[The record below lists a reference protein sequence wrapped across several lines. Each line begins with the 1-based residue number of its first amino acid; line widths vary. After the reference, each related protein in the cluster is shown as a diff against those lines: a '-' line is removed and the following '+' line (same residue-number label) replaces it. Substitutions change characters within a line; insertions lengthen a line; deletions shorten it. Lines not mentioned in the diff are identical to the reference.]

1 LVGYIA
7 FLDPPKESAGRALA
21 AFAKHGVQ
29 VQVLTGDN
37 EIVTRKIWRE
47 VGLPV
52 ERVVLGS
59 EIESLTPVQLAELAE
74 QAQVFAKLSPS
85 QKAVIVTALQRKHHV
100 VGFLS
105 EGINDGPAPKTADVG
120 IEWFGGQISLEPL
133 ADGGLV
139 AHWNQ
144 SVGALLMGLG
154 TYGSGGPLRAL

>member
-74 QAQVFAKLSPS
+74 QAQVFAKLSPGKS
-85 QKAVIVTALQRKHHV
+85 TSLL
-100 VGFLS
+100 GW
-105 EGINDGPAPKTADVG
+105 PARIGHRLPPRSCWLCTG
-120 IEWFGGQISLEPL
+120 WTPL
-133 ADGGLV
+133 PRIG
-139 AHWNQ
+139 
-144 SVGALLMGLG
+144 
-154 TYGSGGPLRAL
+154 